1 MFDVFF
7 FRLCVLGYNGS
18 TSSCSHFIMLSA
30 GLGYG
35 APGSGTTPPYS
46 PPPPRH
52 SPLPSFGFTQ
62 EQVACVCEVR
72 VELSTALIIFVNIRK
87 MRTTYLCHPLNCT
100 ITFTDILKRVV
111 KKGQLRIVFDI
122 KTNH

>member
-1 MFDVFF
+1 
-7 FRLCVLGYNGS
+7 
-18 TSSCSHFIMLSA
+18 MLSA

-62 EQVACVCEVR
+62 EQVACVCEVSQFKTKTLF
-72 VELSTALIIFVNIRK
+72 ESDYE
-87 MRTTYLCHPLNCT
+87 YLETMAKSPT
-100 ITFTDILKRVV
+100 ILPSY
-111 KKGQLRIVFDI
+111 
-122 KTNH
+122 